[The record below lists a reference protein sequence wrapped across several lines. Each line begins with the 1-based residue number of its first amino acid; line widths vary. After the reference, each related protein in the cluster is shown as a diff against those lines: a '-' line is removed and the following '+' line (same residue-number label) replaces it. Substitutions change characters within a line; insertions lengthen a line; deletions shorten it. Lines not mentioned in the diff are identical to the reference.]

1 MAKTIEQLTREV
13 LKEILR
19 EQLNATVAPATP
31 AVKVTRKYVKSGKYT
46 NAAKARQRS
55 HRARKLVKNG

>member
-46 NAAKARQRS
+46 NAAKAKHRS
-55 HRARKLVKNG
+55 QRARKLVKNG